1 MTPTSVPPTTNPAA
15 AARPDADRSARRPVS
30 DHAMRWLAGLL
41 IRVFF
46 RRVERLGAEQLPADG
61 PVVVVANHTN
71 GLVDGLLLIARLG
84 RYPRFLGK
92 STLFRILPLKPFLR
106 LAGVVPV
113 YRAADGEGTGRND
126 QTFARCRELLSRGGV
141 IAIFPEGISHDE
153 AALQPL
159 RTGAARIA
167 LGAAFDEHAPHVTVV
182 PIGLVYDAKAR
193 FRSRALINVGSP
205 IHVDECAT
213 AYAADPHDAARVL
226 TDRVRAAL
234 TDVGPESVDPPAPDS
249 PTGSVAWSIVA
260 IVLLAPIALVGAIV
274 HAVPYQIMKR
284 VARLPDNESIKST
297 VKLLGCAV
305 LFFVEWVVLALV
317 AGYVWN
323 AAAGL
328 AVLIGCPLSGYV
340 TVWWAERVQDL
351 RSASIGSV
359 G

>member
-1 MTPTSVPPTTNPAA
+1 MSS
-15 AARPDADRSARRPVS
+15 SAGS
-30 DHAMRWLAGLL
+30 SW
-41 IRVFF
+41 
-46 RRVERLGAEQLPADG
+46 LGAEQLPADG

-159 RTGAARIA
+159 RSGAAAHRA
-167 LGAAFDEHAPHVTVV
+167 RRRVRRARATRDRGADRSGLRRQGSL
-182 PIGLVYDAKAR
+182 PITRAHQSGL
-193 FRSRALINVGSP
+193 
-205 IHVDECAT
+205 
-213 AYAADPHDAARVL
+213 ADPRR
-226 TDRVRAAL
+226 RVRHRLRRRSARRGARADRPGASRPDRRRTRVGRSARAA
-234 TDVGPESVDPPAPDS
+234 TS

-305 LFFVEWVVLALV
+305 LFFVEWVVLARGRRLRLERRRRARRAGRMPSLGLRHRLV
-317 AGYVWN
+317 GRARPGPPQRIDRIG
-323 AAAGL
+323 GL
-328 AVLIGCPLSGYV
+328 DPRACSTSRRPTSC
-340 TVWWAERVQDL
+340 
-351 RSASIGSV
+351 
-359 G
+359 